1 MTYGAR
7 QYTYSPSDARWADF
21 SHATFVSARSSAGSP
36 PPPTCLR
43 SGHEKRVQMMRV
55 TLLLLVAQGDALR
68 RAAIVTGGTRGI
80 GRGIAE
86 ALAEAQFDLLVTYNS
101 DSEAAEEAASALRAA
116 HGCTVE
122 CVGGDISLTG
132 AATPQTNPNQPQTV
146 LHPHPPLL
154 HQPLATR
161 FSLATTPRSRNR
173 MSLGRSCTTPAS
185 MLESPAR
192 TPTASKAASPSAL
205 ATARCS
211 KMARPTSRRCTTT
224 RGCAA
229 PGGKSRPSAH
239 GLPWSCA

>member
-1 MTYGAR
+1 
-7 QYTYSPSDARWADF
+7 
-21 SHATFVSARSSAGSP
+21 
-36 PPPTCLR
+36 
-43 SGHEKRVQMMRV
+43 MMRV

-132 AATPQTNPNQPQTV
+132 AATPQTSPNQPQTV

-161 FSLATTPRSRNR
+161 FSLATTPRSRIR

-185 MLESPAR
+185 MLGSPAR

-211 KMARPTSRRCTTT
+211 KMARPTSRRCTTI

-239 GLPWSCA
+239 GLPWSCVRSTPALAGSCIPVGRPCDAGGLRQGV